1 MDRRLSRSMN
11 SCMRALLLCAAG
23 GIAMA
28 ASAFAQAA
36 AATPQKTSGKPSAY
50 DVITVKPS
58 KPSSGL
64 GSWSRWSPDGISMTG
79 ATVQTLIIESY
90 DILTPDQIANLP
102 AWASSDRF
110 DIEAKMDEDAMAAI
124 KKLPDAEQSH
134 QHQLMMQSL
143 LADRFQLRVHH
154 ATKMLPVYD
163 LVVAKGGLKLK
174 ETAEDENS
182 GWSKGRGSYSGH
194 RISTDDLVFILSNE
208 VGRIIVDK
216 TGLAGKYDIALKW
229 TPDEMAASAGQQA
242 NASPPAADAPPSIF
256 TALEE
261 QLGLKLESAKGP
273 VDTIVVDHVE
283 KPSEN

>member
-1 MDRRLSRSMN
+1 
-11 SCMRALLLCAAG
+11 
-23 GIAMA
+23 MA
-28 ASAFAQAA
+28 ASASAQAA
-36 AATPQKTSGKPSAY
+36 AATPPKTSDKASAY

-58 KPSSGL
+58 KPSAGL
-64 GSWSRWSPDGISMTG
+64 DFWSRWSPDGISMTG

>member
-1 MDRRLSRSMN
+1 
-11 SCMRALLLCAAG
+11 
-23 GIAMA
+23 MA
-28 ASAFAQAA
+28 A
-36 AATPQKTSGKPSAY
+36 
-50 DVITVKPS
+50 
-58 KPSSGL
+58 
-64 GSWSRWSPDGISMTG
+64 M
-79 ATVQTLIIESY
+79 
-90 DILTPDQIANLP
+90 
-102 AWASSDRF
+102 
-110 DIEAKMDEDAMAAI
+110 